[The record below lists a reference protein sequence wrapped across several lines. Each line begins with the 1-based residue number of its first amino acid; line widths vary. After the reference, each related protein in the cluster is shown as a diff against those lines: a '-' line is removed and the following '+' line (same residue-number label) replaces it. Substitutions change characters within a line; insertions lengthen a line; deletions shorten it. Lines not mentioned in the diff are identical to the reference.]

1 MSSPTSRESKFKV
14 VNIRGTGGSGKS
26 HLVMKFMKKFGAHPL
41 EGADGKVVA
50 YRVSYKPGEPVYVI
64 GRYKTV
70 VGDDGIR
77 TVTGG
82 CDGIKTQD
90 EIGIRV
96 RLAARRGHVIFEGFL
111 VSGIY
116 SRYLALSQDLGG
128 MVWAYMDT
136 PLEKCIARI
145 SRRNRGKKFSTAN
158 TEAKLKGAARCARE
172 ASADGETVVWINHK
186 HALRDL
192 CRMLE
197 A

>member
-1 MSSPTSRESKFKV
+1 MSSKMSRESNFKV
-14 VNIRGTGGSGKS
+14 INIRGTGGSGKS

-41 EGADGKVVA
+41 EGADGRVVA

-70 VGDDGIR
+70 MGDDGIR

-116 SRYLALSQDLGG
+116 SRYHALSQDLGG

-136 PLEKCIARI
+136 PIEKSIARI
-145 SRRNRGKKFSTAN
+145 RRRNRGRKFSTDNIEKKSRSAER
-158 TEAKLKGAARCARE
+158 TASRATADHEA
-172 ASADGETVVWINHK
+172 VVWLNHK

-192 CRMLE
+192 CRVLK

>member
-1 MSSPTSRESKFKV
+1 MSSAMSRESNFKV
-14 VNIRGTGGSGKS
+14 INIRGTGGSGKS
-26 HLVMKFMKKFGAHPL
+26 HLVMKFMREFGAEPL
-41 EGADGKVVA
+41 MGADGKVVA
-50 YRVSYKPGEPVYVI
+50 HRVSYKPGEPVYVI
-64 GRYKTV
+64 GRYKAAR
-70 VGDDGIR
+70 GDDGIR

-82 CDGIKTQD
+82 CDGVKTQD
-90 EIGIRV
+90 EICTRV

-116 SRYLALSQDLGG
+116 SRYHALSEDLGG
-128 MVWAYMDT
+128 MIWAFMDT

-145 SRRNRGKKFSTAN
+145 SRRNRGRKFSTDN

-172 ASADGETVVWINHK
+172 AEAVGETVIWINHK

-192 CRMLE
+192 CCLLK